1 MKNSSHRGAEALR
14 TGASQQDASDW
25 HRVLCVMVVVDMV
38 ESVRLMSEDEEGT
51 VLRWQAFVHEVQ
63 TRILP
68 SFAGRLA
75 NKWGDGLVLEFSACL
90 HAVAAVNTLHR
101 SLAEQQL
108 ALPLSRRIWLRAGLH
123 WCSVLRLANE
133 VYGVG
138 VNTAARLAA
147 LAAPG
152 ETLCSEAARDQL
164 IDGLDARIEDLGD
177 CWVKHLS
184 QPLRVFRLSPPH
196 LQELRAKEAMP
207 APPPAP
213 LVGVPTLAVIPLRSA
228 NLEPQ
233 AAALGEWVAQ
243 AVMDALL
250 PCPDVRLISRMSTR
264 LFQNRDWTSLQLQ
277 EVLHADYVL
286 SGSVQWRGATIEMTW
301 MFRATRSEQVI
312 WQQRITG
319 KGSDVRRAAVR
330 WREALVAR
338 VLQSLQQDAW
348 QQGQARPLP
357 ALNSSLLLMV
367 AVQAMHGS
375 SGASFGQARAQLE
388 ALIERH
394 PRLAAPRSW
403 LALWHV
409 LSVTRGVV
417 EASPDW
423 AQQALRQVRQALD
436 LEPHN
441 DQAWATQGFVQCH
454 LLGDLDRAT
463 ESIQRALSLAPSQP
477 WAWLFKTTIDSLCGR
492 TSDAFHAAQQALAL
506 SPIDPL
512 KYYHCC
518 LAGHAAAFD
527 HRNHQAL
534 AWLIQSWR
542 LNRVHAPTVRMLV
555 VVHQTLGHTQ
565 EAKQFLRELLVLE
578 PGLTVEKYLARI
590 PVGHPE
596 RRRFA
601 ARMAE
606 AGLPQR

>member
-1 MKNSSHRGAEALR
+1 MKNQPFNSAGAPHP
-14 TGASQQDASDW
+14 GASQQDAPHW
-25 HRVLCVMVVVDMV
+25 QRVLCVMVVVDMV
-38 ESVRLMSEDEEGT
+38 ESVRLMNEDEEGT
-51 VLRWQAFVHEVQ
+51 VLRWQSFVNDVQ
-63 TRILP
+63 NSILP
-68 SFAGRLA
+68 KFGGRLA
-75 NKWGDGLVLEFSACL
+75 NKWGDGLVMEFPACL
-90 HAVAAVNTLHR
+90 HAVGAALAMHR
-101 SLAEQQL
+101 ALSERQL
-108 ALPLSRRIWLRAGLH
+108 GLPLAQRMWLRAGLH
-123 WCSVLRLANE
+123 WTWVMRLAQE

-138 VNTAARLAA
+138 VNMAARLAA

-152 ETLCSEAARDQL
+152 ETLCSEVARDQL

-177 CWVKHLS
+177 CWLKHIP
-184 QPLRVFRLSPPH
+184 QPLRVFRLSTPQIQALH
-196 LQELRAKEAMP
+196 VSEAMP
-207 APPPAP
+207 APPPAS
-213 LVGVPTLAVIPLRSA
+213 LLGVPTLAVVPLRGLDQDGLTQSV
-228 NLEPQ
+228 
-233 AAALGEWVAQ
+233 GEWVAQ
-243 AVMDALL
+243 AVMDPLL
-250 PCPDVRLISRMSTR
+250 QCPDVRLISRMSTR
-264 LFQNRDWTSLQLQ
+264 LFQNRAWTSVQLK

-286 SGSVQWRGATIEMTW
+286 SGHCEWQGAAIELTW
-301 MFRATRSEQVI
+301 VFRATRSEQVI

-319 KGSDVRRAAVR
+319 RWADLRRAAAS
-330 WREALVAR
+330 WRETLVAR
-338 VLQSLQQDAW
+338 VLQSLQQDTW
-348 QQGQARPLP
+348 QQGQWRPVP

-375 SGASFGQARAQLE
+375 SGASFGQARKQLE

-394 PRLAAPRSW
+394 PRLAAPRAW

-417 EASPDW
+417 EGSPDW
-423 AQQALRQVRQALD
+423 AQQAMRQVRQALD
-436 LEPHN
+436 LDPGD
-441 DQAWATQGFVQCH
+441 DQAWATQAFVQCH

-463 ESIQRALSLAPSQP
+463 DSVQRALVLAPNQP

-492 TSDAFHAAQQALAL
+492 TAQAFQAAQHALAL

-512 KYYHCC
+512 KYYHAC

-527 HRNHQAL
+527 HRDHQAL
-534 AWLIQSWR
+534 LWLNQSWR

-555 VVHQTLGHTQ
+555 VVHQNLGHTQ
-565 EAKQFLRELLVLE
+565 EAQQFLRELLVLE

-590 PVGHPE
+590 PAGHPE

>member
-1 MKNSSHRGAEALR
+1 M
-14 TGASQQDASDW
+14 
-25 HRVLCVMVVVDMV
+25 
-38 ESVRLMSEDEEGT
+38 
-51 VLRWQAFVHEVQ
+51 
-63 TRILP
+63 
-68 SFAGRLA
+68 
-75 NKWGDGLVLEFSACL
+75 
-90 HAVAAVNTLHR
+90 AAVNTLHR

-196 LQELRAKEAMP
+196 LQQLRAKEAMP

-228 NLEPQ
+228 NLDPQ

-243 AVMDALL
+243 AVMEALL

-286 SGSVQWRGATIEMTW
+286 SGSAQWRGATIEMTW

-319 KGSDVRRAAVR
+319 KGSDVRRAAVH

-423 AQQALRQVRQALD
+423 AQQALRQVRHALD

-477 WAWLFKTTIDSLCGR
+477 WAWLFKTTIDSLRGR
-492 TSDAFHAAQQALAL
+492 TADAFHAAQQALAL

-534 AWLIQSWR
+534 AWLTQSWR